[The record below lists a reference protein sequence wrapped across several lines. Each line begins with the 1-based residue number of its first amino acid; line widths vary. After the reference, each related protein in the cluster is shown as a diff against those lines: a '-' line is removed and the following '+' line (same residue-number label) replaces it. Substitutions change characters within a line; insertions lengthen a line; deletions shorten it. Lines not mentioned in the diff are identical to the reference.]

1 MACHAH
7 GMTDETSLAIFASV
21 ITALHRDREFSEAF
35 QKRFLLPKAAQAR
48 TVYERARDRGEISPD
63 VDLDLLSEVLGA
75 VILHRS
81 FVLQRPVD
89 NDTVERI
96 IDEIVMPAATRTSN
110 HATTTSQGR

>member
-1 MACHAH
+1 
-7 GMTDETSLAIFASV
+7 
-21 ITALHRDREFSEAF
+21 
-35 QKRFLLPKAAQAR
+35 
-48 TVYERARDRGEISPD
+48 
-63 VDLDLLSEVLGA
+63 VLGA